1 MADHFTTILLPFL
14 TQIVNHHASLQLMYQ
29 LLGYYYLLMIKYLQM
44 DVVKYVGYVMIV
56 GIHQTIII
64 HEI

>member
-1 MADHFTTILLPFL
+1 MADHFTTILPHFL
-14 TQIVNHHASLQLMYQ
+14 TQIINHHVSLQLMYQ

-44 DVVKYVGYVMIV
+44 GVAKYVGYVMIV